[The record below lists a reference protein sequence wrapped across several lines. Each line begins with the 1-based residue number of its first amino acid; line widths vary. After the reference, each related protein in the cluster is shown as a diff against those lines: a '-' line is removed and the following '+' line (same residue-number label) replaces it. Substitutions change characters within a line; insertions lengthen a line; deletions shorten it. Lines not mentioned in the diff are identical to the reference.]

1 MNGFAV
7 GHKRLKVEQK
17 KDKHAVVSTML
28 PPPIQVQV
36 PLPVSVA
43 TPPPAAYYPTLHRY
57 ARLPL
62 VAVACIEDYSS
73 RER

>member
-17 KDKHAVVSTML
+17 KDKHATML

-43 TPPPAAYYPTLHRY
+43 TPPPAAYYPALQR
-57 ARLPL
+57 
-62 VAVACIEDYSS
+62 
-73 RER
+73 